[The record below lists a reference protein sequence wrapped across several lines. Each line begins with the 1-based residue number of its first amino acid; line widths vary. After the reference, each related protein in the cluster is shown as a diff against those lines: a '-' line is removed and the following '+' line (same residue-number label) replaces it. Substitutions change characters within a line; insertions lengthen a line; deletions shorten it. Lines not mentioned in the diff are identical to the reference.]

1 MSDSNRFKTRTE
13 LAEELGISRR
23 TLYSLLKE
31 AGVDIPK
38 GLLSPKTQQLIIEVL
53 EKHRLQDHED
63 EEE

>member
-53 EKHRLQDHED
+53 KKHRLQDHED